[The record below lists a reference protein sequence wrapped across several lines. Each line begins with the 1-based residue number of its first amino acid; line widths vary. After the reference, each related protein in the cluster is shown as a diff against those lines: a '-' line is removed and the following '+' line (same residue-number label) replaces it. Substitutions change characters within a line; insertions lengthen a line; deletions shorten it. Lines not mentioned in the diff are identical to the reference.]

1 MGIIG
6 KKLGMTQVFDK
17 KRNVVPV
24 TVIKAGPCVVVR
36 KKTPERDGY
45 TAVQLGFEE
54 IKNKRVSRPLLGY
67 FRKYKVKPQR
77 ILREFPWKDIDSVKE
92 GDVVRVD
99 ILEGYRFV
107 DIEGN
112 TKGKGFQGVVKRWG
126 FSGGPASHG
135 AKQWHRRPGSIGA
148 SSWPSR
154 VFKGTKMSGRTGG
167 KKVTVKN
174 LEIVEIQKEK
184 DLLLVKGA
192 VPGFPGGYVFIK
204 NPKK

>member
-1 MGIIG
+1 
-6 KKLGMTQVFDK
+6 
-17 KRNVVPV
+17 
-24 TVIKAGPCVVVR
+24 
-36 KKTPERDGY
+36 
-45 TAVQLGFEE
+45 
-54 IKNKRVSRPLLGY
+54 
-67 FRKYKVKPQR
+67 KYKVSPQR
-77 ILREFPWKDIDSVKE
+77 ILREFPWKDIESVKE
-92 GDVVRVD
+92 GDVVSVE
-99 ILEGYRFV
+99 IFEGYKFV

-154 VFKGTKMSGRTGG
+154 VFKGRKMPGRLGG

-174 LEIVEIQKEK
+174 LEIVEVQKEK

-192 VPGFPGGYVFIK
+192 VPGFSGGYVFIK
-204 NPKK
+204 NPRK

>member
-6 KKLGMTQVFDK
+6 KKLGMTQIFDGEK
-17 KRNVVPV
+17 NAVPV

-36 KKTPERDGY
+36 KRTEEKDGY

-54 IKNKRVSRPLLGY
+54 VKNKKVSKPLLGY
-67 FRKYKVKPQR
+67 FRKHKITPRR
-77 ILREFPWKDIDSVKE
+77 ILREFPWKDVDSIKE
-92 GDVVRVD
+92 GDVVSVD
-99 ILEGYRFV
+99 IFEGYKFV

-126 FSGGPASHG
+126 FAGGPASHG
-135 AKQWHRRPGSIGA
+135 AKQWHRRTGSIGA

-154 VFKGTKMSGRTGG
+154 VFKGRKMPGRLGG

-174 LEIVEIQKEK
+174 LEIVEVQKEK

-192 VPGFPGGYVFIK
+192 VPGFSGGYVFIK
-204 NPKK
+204 NPRK